1 MGIIRHSIIT
11 PIISPV
17 VNIGVDKMAQQFMS
31 IATRPM
37 ISGISSG
44 DDYSDNKIKIYNAKD
59 DALIDA
65 RDEEDIPKLVSI
77 NKLEENREFNR
88 MLRSIQ
94 DYQQEGKQVPIF
106 DVSNKTT
113 IIPKANTGFSFVN
126 SAHANPMGSVATT
139 MGGGI
144 VGQDLALA
152 IAFRTSTFLSKA
164 PIAMG
169 IVGTGMGL
177 HNAAQFEAQHPL
189 LSSEFNDIMTNPY
202 ISQKDKDSYWQ
213 KATNDP
219 LFRSNNSSINR
230 PILQTNTS
238 SLLNDIR
245 MDIDPNAGKPILE
258 TFPVHYQPKSILFT
272 PDDRQTVGNL
282 GGHELD
288 RLLEKRR
295 HEDTLSV
302 SVADVSANEDD
313 QDSGIC
319 KVQSIYSENAPN
331 AKKISAKQREQM
343 QNIPLYG
350 MNPGNI
356 TEDNKGVL
364 FVDTELP
371 GEKVAAREC
380 FKNLTG
386 RYPIGVKDDANK
398 DGTIISYRALGKSGQ
413 PKVEIHNMLIK
424 VLEKIT
430 FK

>member
-1 MGIIRHSIIT
+1 
-11 PIISPV
+11 
-17 VNIGVDKMAQQFMS
+17 
-31 IATRPM
+31 M

-189 LSSEFNDIMTNPY
+189 LSFEFNDIMTNPY

-213 KATNDP
+213 KATNDAESDVNIALGSFVLLRQP
-219 LFRSNNSSINR
+219 SVEAIVQLVLAISPELKIVLDCCLEIRSSCRHVRAHFNSSFCM
-230 PILQTNTS
+230 L
-238 SLLNDIR
+238 
-245 MDIDPNAGKPILE
+245 
-258 TFPVHYQPKSILFT
+258 
-272 PDDRQTVGNL
+272 
-282 GGHELD
+282 
-288 RLLEKRR
+288 
-295 HEDTLSV
+295 
-302 SVADVSANEDD
+302 ADKWD
-313 QDSGIC
+313 
-319 KVQSIYSENAPN
+319 
-331 AKKISAKQREQM
+331 
-343 QNIPLYG
+343 
-350 MNPGNI
+350 
-356 TEDNKGVL
+356 
-364 FVDTELP
+364 
-371 GEKVAAREC
+371 
-380 FKNLTG
+380 
-386 RYPIGVKDDANK
+386 
-398 DGTIISYRALGKSGQ
+398 
-413 PKVEIHNMLIK
+413 
-424 VLEKIT
+424 
-430 FK
+430 

>member
-126 SAHANPMGSVATT
+126 NAQANHLGPSTIATT
-139 MGGGI
+139 IGSELPFLEASLLAGGTALYTHMASTAMNI
-144 VGQDLALA
+144 ARLAPTATLA
-152 IAFRTSTFLSKA
+152 A
-164 PIAMG
+164 
-169 IVGTGMGL
+169 GTIIGL
-177 HNAAQFEAQHPL
+177 NNAAQFEAQHPL
-189 LSSEFNDIMTNPY
+189 LSPEFNDIMTNPY

-219 LFRSNNSSINR
+219 LFRSNDSSIN
-230 PILQTNTS
+230 
-238 SLLNDIR
+238 
-245 MDIDPNAGKPILE
+245 M
-258 TFPVHYQPKSILFT
+258 
-272 PDDRQTVGNL
+272 
-282 GGHELD
+282 
-288 RLLEKRR
+288 
-295 HEDTLSV
+295 
-302 SVADVSANEDD
+302 
-313 QDSGIC
+313 C
-319 KVQSIYSENAPN
+319 K
-331 AKKISAKQREQM
+331 M
-343 QNIPLYG
+343 
-350 MNPGNI
+350 
-356 TEDNKGVL
+356 
-364 FVDTELP
+364 
-371 GEKVAAREC
+371 
-380 FKNLTG
+380 
-386 RYPIGVKDDANK
+386 
-398 DGTIISYRALGKSGQ
+398 
-413 PKVEIHNMLIK
+413 
-424 VLEKIT
+424 
-430 FK
+430 